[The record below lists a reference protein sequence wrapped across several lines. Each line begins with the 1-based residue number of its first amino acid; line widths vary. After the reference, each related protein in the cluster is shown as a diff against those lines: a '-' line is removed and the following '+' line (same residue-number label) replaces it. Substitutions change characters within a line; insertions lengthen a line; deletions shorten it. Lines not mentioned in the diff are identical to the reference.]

1 MLAAMRRQATGW
13 VVKAFLVLLIVS
25 FAVWGIGDVLRTPT
39 GSDEIARVG
48 GEPIPT
54 AEVVRDTERNF
65 RRLREEFG
73 QDVER
78 SPAVMEN
85 LLRQALAQTVA
96 RRLVERHARELG
108 LDVDPGTLAR
118 LVREDPVFQ
127 GPQGFDR
134 QRFEFVLRELGLGE
148 AGYLEQLRA
157 DLARARLVE
166 AVSGAVAAPEWLV
179 RELARYREER
189 RVGRALLVPAAA
201 EDPGQPDEA
210 TLTAWLER
218 NAARFRVPE
227 LRAVELVVLGVEELL
242 GESTPTEEELRA
254 AYEERRAAYTTPE
267 ERTAT
272 QLLAAD
278 RAVIEEAERLA
289 REGKSFAE
297 IASALEGRGLTV
309 STLGPVAAGLLPEPL
324 DKALQGLAPGGLSE
338 PLQTPFGWHLL
349 RLERVTPAT
358 VRPFEEVREAL
369 AQELARRRA
378 AERLPSVAER
388 LDDALAAG
396 EDLAAAARAVG
407 ARHLRLPAVDAQ
419 GRDGDGRAIDAI
431 DLSPEMLQ
439 EIVGTPAG
447 RTSLLVHGK
456 DDRWFVVRVE
466 SVTPSRDRRLEEVR
480 VPAEIGWRIER
491 QRELARER
499 AAALLERARAG
510 ETLADLARAVPG
522 LSLATVGPLRRRGD
536 PEPLGPEVTR
546 ALFGTPPGR
555 IAEQPVATP
564 EGFALVATDEIR
576 EAPAELDLAAV
587 RRELRESLGEAIL
600 LGYEQALRRRFP
612 VETDSSALARI
623 VETMGR

>member
-13 VVKAFLVLLIVS
+13 VVKTFLVLLIVS

-85 LLRQALAQTVA
+85 LLRQALAQAVA

-157 DLARARLVE
+157 DIVRARLVE
-166 AVSGAVAAPEWLV
+166 AVSGAVAAPERLA

-242 GESTPTEEELRA
+242 GESMPTEEELRA

-419 GRDGDGRAIDAI
+419 GRDGEGRAIDGI
-431 DLSPEMLQ
+431 ELSPEMLQ

-546 ALFGTPPGR
+546 ALFATPPGR
-555 IAEQPVATP
+555 IAEQPVPTP

-576 EAPAELDLAAV
+576 EAPAELDLAPV

-600 LGYEQALRRRFP
+600 VGYEQALRRRFP
-612 VETDSSALARI
+612 VETDSRALARI

>member
-1 MLAAMRRQATGW
+1 MLDAMRRQATGW

-25 FAVWGIGDVLRTPT
+25 FAIWGIGDVFRTRTVP
-39 GSDEIARVG
+39 DEIARVG

-54 AEVVRDTERNF
+54 AEVVRETERTF
-65 RRLREEFG
+65 RRLREQFG

-85 LLRQALAQTVA
+85 LLRQALAQAVA

-118 LVREDPVFQ
+118 LVREDPVFR

-134 QRFEFVLRELGLGE
+134 QRFEFVLRELGLSE

-166 AVSGAVAAPEWLV
+166 AVSGAVAAPERLV

-242 GESTPTEEELRA
+242 GESMPSEEELRA
-254 AYEERRAAYTTPE
+254 AYEERRAAYTSPE

-297 IASALEGRGLTV
+297 IASALEARGLTL
-309 STLGPVAAGLLPEPL
+309 STLGPVAAGLLPEAL
-324 DKALQGLAPGGLSE
+324 DRALQTLAPGGLSE
-338 PLQTPFGWHLL
+338 PVQTPFGWHLL
-349 RLERVTPAT
+349 HLERVTPAT

-369 AQELARRRA
+369 AEELARRRA
-378 AERLPSVAER
+378 ADRLPSVAER

-407 ARHLRLPAVDAQ
+407 ARHIRLPAVDAQ
-419 GRDGDGRAIDAI
+419 GRDGEGRAIDGI
-431 DLSPEMLQ
+431 ELSPEMLQ
-439 EIVGTPAG
+439 EIFATPAG

-499 AAALLERARAG
+499 ATALLERARAG

-546 ALFGTPPGR
+546 ALFATPPGR
-555 IAEQPVATP
+555 IAEQPVPTP

-576 EAPAELDLAAV
+576 EAPAELDLAPF

-600 LGYEQALRRRFP
+600 VGYEQALRRRFP

>member
-54 AEVVRDTERNF
+54 AEVVRETERTF
-65 RRLREEFG
+65 RRLREQFG

-85 LLRQALAQTVA
+85 LLRQALAQAVA

-118 LVREDPVFQ
+118 LVREDPVFR

-134 QRFEFVLRELGLGE
+134 QRFEFVLRELGLSE

-166 AVSGAVAAPEWLV
+166 AVSGAVAAPERLV

-242 GESTPTEEELRA
+242 GESMPSEEELRA
-254 AYEERRAAYTTPE
+254 AYEERRAAYTSPE

-297 IASALEGRGLTV
+297 IASALEARGLTL
-309 STLGPVAAGLLPEPL
+309 STLGPVAAGLLPEAL
-324 DKALQGLAPGGLSE
+324 DRALQTLAPGGLSE
-338 PLQTPFGWHLL
+338 PVQTPFGWHLL
-349 RLERVTPAT
+349 HLERVTPAT

-369 AQELARRRA
+369 AEELARRRA
-378 AERLPSVAER
+378 ADRLPSVAER

-407 ARHLRLPAVDAQ
+407 ARHIRLPAVDAQ
-419 GRDGDGRAIDAI
+419 GRDGEGRAIDGI
-431 DLSPEMLQ
+431 ELSPEMLQ
-439 EIVGTPAG
+439 EIFATPAG

-499 AAALLERARAG
+499 AAALLERVRAG

-546 ALFGTPPGR
+546 ALFVTPPGR

-576 EAPAELDLAAV
+576 EAPAELDLAPF

-600 LGYEQALRRRFP
+600 VGYEQALRRRFP

>member
-54 AEVVRDTERNF
+54 AEVVRETERTF
-65 RRLREEFG
+65 RRLREQFG

-85 LLRQALAQTVA
+85 LLRQALAQAVA

-134 QRFEFVLRELGLGE
+134 QRFEFVLRELGLSE

-166 AVSGAVAAPEWLV
+166 AVSGAVAAPERLV

-242 GESTPTEEELRA
+242 GESMPSEEELRA
-254 AYEERRAAYTTPE
+254 AYEERRAAYTSPE

-297 IASALEGRGLTV
+297 IASALEARGLTL
-309 STLGPVAAGLLPEPL
+309 STLGPVAAGLLPEAL
-324 DKALQGLAPGGLSE
+324 DRALQGLDPGGLSE
-338 PLQTPFGWHLL
+338 PVQTPFGWHLL
-349 RLERVTPAT
+349 HLERVTPAT

-369 AQELARRRA
+369 AEELARRRA
-378 AERLPSVAER
+378 ADRLPSVAER

-407 ARHLRLPAVDAQ
+407 ARHIRLPAVDAQ
-419 GRDGDGRAIDAI
+419 GRDGEGRAIDGI
-431 DLSPEMLQ
+431 ELSPEMLQ
-439 EIVGTPAG
+439 EIFATPAG

-499 AAALLERARAG
+499 ATALLERVRTG

-522 LSLATVGPLRRRGD
+522 LALATVGPLRRRGD

-546 ALFGTPPGR
+546 ALFATLPGR
-555 IAEQPVATP
+555 IAEQPVPTP

-576 EAPAELDLAAV
+576 EAPAELDLAPF

-600 LGYEQALRRRFP
+600 VGYEQALRRRFP
-612 VETDSSALARI
+612 VETDSRALARI
-623 VETMGR
+623 VEAMGR

>member
-54 AEVVRDTERNF
+54 AEVVRDTERTF

-85 LLRQALAQTVA
+85 LLRQALAQAVA

-118 LVREDPVFQ
+118 RVREDPVFQ

-157 DLARARLVE
+157 DIVRARLVE
-166 AVSGAVAAPEWLV
+166 AVSGAVAAPERLA

-242 GESTPTEEELRA
+242 GESMPTEEELRA

-324 DKALQGLAPGGLSE
+324 DKALQGLDPGGLSE

-349 RLERVTPAT
+349 RLERVTAAT

-419 GRDGDGRAIDAI
+419 
-431 DLSPEMLQ
+431 
-439 EIVGTPAG
+439 
-447 RTSLLVHGK
+447 
-456 DDRWFVVRVE
+456 
-466 SVTPSRDRRLEEVR
+466 
-480 VPAEIGWRIER
+480 
-491 QRELARER
+491 
-499 AAALLERARAG
+499 
-510 ETLADLARAVPG
+510 
-522 LSLATVGPLRRRGD
+522 
-536 PEPLGPEVTR
+536 
-546 ALFGTPPGR
+546 
-555 IAEQPVATP
+555 
-564 EGFALVATDEIR
+564 
-576 EAPAELDLAAV
+576 
-587 RRELRESLGEAIL
+587 
-600 LGYEQALRRRFP
+600 
-612 VETDSSALARI
+612 
-623 VETMGR
+623 

>member
-54 AEVVRDTERNF
+54 AEVVRETERTF
-65 RRLREEFG
+65 RRLREQFG

-85 LLRQALAQTVA
+85 LLRQALAQAVA

-118 LVREDPVFQ
+118 LVREDPVFR

-134 QRFEFVLRELGLGE
+134 QRFEFVLRELGLSE

-157 DLARARLVE
+157 DLVRARLVE
-166 AVSGAVAAPEWLV
+166 AVSGAVAAPERLV

-242 GESTPTEEELRA
+242 GESMPSEEELRA
-254 AYEERRAAYTTPE
+254 AYEERRAAYTSPE

-297 IASALEGRGLTV
+297 IASALEARGLTL
-309 STLGPVAAGLLPEPL
+309 STLGPVAAGLLPEAL
-324 DKALQGLAPGGLSE
+324 DRALQTLAPGGLSE
-338 PLQTPFGWHLL
+338 PVQTPFGWHLL
-349 RLERVTPAT
+349 HLERVTPAT

-369 AQELARRRA
+369 AEELARRRA
-378 AERLPSVAER
+378 ADRLPSVAER

-407 ARHLRLPAVDAQ
+407 ARHIRLPAVDAQ
-419 GRDGDGRAIDAI
+419 GRDGEGRAIDGI
-431 DLSPEMLQ
+431 ELSPEMLQ
-439 EIVGTPAG
+439 EIFATPAG

-499 AAALLERARAG
+499 ATALLERARAG

-546 ALFGTPPGR
+546 ALFATPPGR
-555 IAEQPVATP
+555 IAEQPVPTP

-576 EAPAELDLAAV
+576 EAPAELDLAPF

-600 LGYEQALRRRFP
+600 VGYEQALRRRFP

>member
-54 AEVVRDTERNF
+54 AEVVRETERTF
-65 RRLREEFG
+65 RRLREQFG

-85 LLRQALAQTVA
+85 LLRQALAQAVA

-118 LVREDPVFQ
+118 LVREDPVFR

-134 QRFEFVLRELGLGE
+134 QRFEFVLRELGLSE

-166 AVSGAVAAPEWLV
+166 AVSGAVAAPERLV

-242 GESTPTEEELRA
+242 GESMPSEEELRA
-254 AYEERRAAYTTPE
+254 AYEERRAAYTSPE

-297 IASALEGRGLTV
+297 IASALEARGLTL
-309 STLGPVAAGLLPEPL
+309 STLGPVAAGLLPEAL
-324 DKALQGLAPGGLSE
+324 DRALQTLAPGGLSE
-338 PLQTPFGWHLL
+338 PVQTPFGWHLL
-349 RLERVTPAT
+349 HLERVTPAT

-369 AQELARRRA
+369 AEELARRRA
-378 AERLPSVAER
+378 ADRLPSVAER

-407 ARHLRLPAVDAQ
+407 ARHIRLPAVDAQ
-419 GRDGDGRAIDAI
+419 GRDGEGRAIDGI
-431 DLSPEMLQ
+431 ELSPEMLQ
-439 EIVGTPAG
+439 EIFATPAG

-499 AAALLERARAG
+499 AAALLERVRAG

-546 ALFGTPPGR
+546 ALFVTPPGR
-555 IAEQPVATP
+555 IAEQPVPTP

-576 EAPAELDLAAV
+576 EAPAELDLAPF

-600 LGYEQALRRRFP
+600 VGYEQALRRRFP

>member
-54 AEVVRDTERNF
+54 AEVVRETERTF
-65 RRLREEFG
+65 RRLREQFG

-85 LLRQALAQTVA
+85 LLRQALAQAVA

-118 LVREDPVFQ
+118 LVREDPVFR

-134 QRFEFVLRELGLGE
+134 QRFEFVLRELGLSE

-166 AVSGAVAAPEWLV
+166 AVSGAVAAPERLV

-242 GESTPTEEELRA
+242 GESMPSEEELRA
-254 AYEERRAAYTTPE
+254 AYEERRAAYTSPE

-297 IASALEGRGLTV
+297 IASALEARGLTL
-309 STLGPVAAGLLPEPL
+309 STLGPVAAGLLPEAL
-324 DKALQGLAPGGLSE
+324 DRALQTLAPGGLSE
-338 PLQTPFGWHLL
+338 PVQTPFGWHLL
-349 RLERVTPAT
+349 HLERVTPAT

-369 AQELARRRA
+369 AEELARRRA
-378 AERLPSVAER
+378 ADRLPSVAER

-407 ARHLRLPAVDAQ
+407 ARHIRLPAVDAQ
-419 GRDGDGRAIDAI
+419 GRDGEGRAIDGI
-431 DLSPEMLQ
+431 ELSPEMLQ
-439 EIVGTPAG
+439 EIFATPAG

-499 AAALLERARAG
+499 ATALLERARAG

-546 ALFGTPPGR
+546 ALFATPPGR
-555 IAEQPVATP
+555 IAEQPVPTP

-576 EAPAELDLAAV
+576 EAPAELDLAPF

-600 LGYEQALRRRFP
+600 VGYEQALRRRFP

>member
-54 AEVVRDTERNF
+54 AEVVRETERTF
-65 RRLREEFG
+65 RRLREQFG

-85 LLRQALAQTVA
+85 LLRQALAQAVA

-134 QRFEFVLRELGLGE
+134 QRFEFVLRELGLSE

-166 AVSGAVAAPEWLV
+166 AVSGAVAAPERLV

-242 GESTPTEEELRA
+242 GESMPSEEELRA
-254 AYEERRAAYTTPE
+254 AYEERRAAYTSPE

-297 IASALEGRGLTV
+297 IASALEARGLTL
-309 STLGPVAAGLLPEPL
+309 STLGPVAAGLLPEAL
-324 DKALQGLAPGGLSE
+324 DRALQGLDPGGLSE
-338 PLQTPFGWHLL
+338 PVQTPFGWHLL
-349 RLERVTPAT
+349 HLERVTPAT

-369 AQELARRRA
+369 AEELARRRA
-378 AERLPSVAER
+378 ADRLPSVAER

-407 ARHLRLPAVDAQ
+407 ARHIRLPAVDAQ
-419 GRDGDGRAIDAI
+419 GRDGEGRAIDGI
-431 DLSPEMLQ
+431 ELSPEMLQ
-439 EIVGTPAG
+439 EIFATPAG

-499 AAALLERARAG
+499 ATALLERVRTG

-522 LSLATVGPLRRRGD
+522 LALATVGPLRRRGD

-546 ALFGTPPGR
+546 ALFATLPGR
-555 IAEQPVATP
+555 IAEQPVPTP

-576 EAPAELDLAAV
+576 EAPAELDLAPF

-600 LGYEQALRRRFP
+600 VGYEQALRRRFP

>member
-54 AEVVRDTERNF
+54 AEVVRETERTF
-65 RRLREEFG
+65 RRLREQFG

-85 LLRQALAQTVA
+85 LLRQALAQAVA

-118 LVREDPVFQ
+118 LVREDPVFR

-134 QRFEFVLRELGLGE
+134 QRFEFVLRELGLSE

-166 AVSGAVAAPEWLV
+166 AVSGAVAAPERLV

-242 GESTPTEEELRA
+242 GESMPSEEELRA
-254 AYEERRAAYTTPE
+254 AYEERRAAYTSPE

-297 IASALEGRGLTV
+297 IASALEARGLTL
-309 STLGPVAAGLLPEPL
+309 STLGPVAAGLLPEAL
-324 DKALQGLAPGGLSE
+324 DRALQTLAPGGLSE
-338 PLQTPFGWHLL
+338 PVQTPFGWHLL
-349 RLERVTPAT
+349 HLERVTPAT

-369 AQELARRRA
+369 AEELARRRA
-378 AERLPSVAER
+378 ADRLPSVAER

-407 ARHLRLPAVDAQ
+407 ARHIRLPAVDAQ
-419 GRDGDGRAIDAI
+419 GRDGEGRAIDGI
-431 DLSPEMLQ
+431 ELSPEMLQ
-439 EIVGTPAG
+439 EIFATPAG

-499 AAALLERARAG
+499 ATALLERARAG

-546 ALFGTPPGR
+546 ALFATPPGR

-576 EAPAELDLAAV
+576 EAPAELDLAPF

-600 LGYEQALRRRFP
+600 VGYEQALRRRFP

>member
-1 MLAAMRRQATGW
+1 MLDAMRRQATGW

-25 FAVWGIGDVLRTPT
+25 FAIWGIGDVFRTRTVP
-39 GSDEIARVG
+39 DEIARVG

-54 AEVVRDTERNF
+54 AEVVRETERTF
-65 RRLREEFG
+65 RRLREQFG

-85 LLRQALAQTVA
+85 LLRQALAQAVA

-108 LDVDPGTLAR
+108 LDVDPGTLTR
-118 LVREDPVFQ
+118 LVREDPVFR

-134 QRFEFVLRELGLGE
+134 QRFEFVLRELGLSE

-166 AVSGAVAAPEWLV
+166 AVSGAVAAPERLV

-242 GESTPTEEELRA
+242 GESMPSEEELRA
-254 AYEERRAAYTTPE
+254 AYEERRAAYTSPE

-297 IASALEGRGLTV
+297 IASALEARGLTL
-309 STLGPVAAGLLPEPL
+309 STLGPVAAGLLPEAL
-324 DKALQGLAPGGLSE
+324 DRALQTLAPGGLSE
-338 PLQTPFGWHLL
+338 PVQTPFGWHLL
-349 RLERVTPAT
+349 HLERVTPAT

-369 AQELARRRA
+369 AEELARRRA
-378 AERLPSVAER
+378 ADRLPSVAER

-407 ARHLRLPAVDAQ
+407 ARHIRLPAVDAQ
-419 GRDGDGRAIDAI
+419 GRDGEGRAIDGI
-431 DLSPEMLQ
+431 ELSPEMLQ
-439 EIVGTPAG
+439 EIFATPAG

-499 AAALLERARAG
+499 ATALLERARAG

-546 ALFGTPPGR
+546 ALFATPPGR
-555 IAEQPVATP
+555 IAEQPVPTP

-576 EAPAELDLAAV
+576 EAPAELDLAPF

-600 LGYEQALRRRFP
+600 VGYEQALRRRFP

>member
-54 AEVVRDTERNF
+54 AEVVRETERTF
-65 RRLREEFG
+65 RRLREQFG

-85 LLRQALAQTVA
+85 LLRQALAQAVA

-134 QRFEFVLRELGLGE
+134 QRFEFVLRELGLSE

-166 AVSGAVAAPEWLV
+166 AVSGAVAAPERLV

-242 GESTPTEEELRA
+242 GESMPSEEELRA
-254 AYEERRAAYTTPE
+254 AYEERRAAYTSPE

-278 RAVIEEAERLA
+278 RAVIAEAERLA

-297 IASALEGRGLTV
+297 IASALEARGLTL
-309 STLGPVAAGLLPEPL
+309 STLGPVAAGLLPEAL
-324 DKALQGLAPGGLSE
+324 DRALQTLAPGGLSE
-338 PLQTPFGWHLL
+338 PVQTPFGWHLL
-349 RLERVTPAT
+349 HLERVTPAT

-369 AQELARRRA
+369 AEELARRRA
-378 AERLPSVAER
+378 ADRLPSVAER

-407 ARHLRLPAVDAQ
+407 ARHIRLPAVDAQ
-419 GRDGDGRAIDAI
+419 GRDGEGRAIDGI
-431 DLSPEMLQ
+431 ELSPEMLQ
-439 EIVGTPAG
+439 EIFATPAG

-499 AAALLERARAG
+499 ATALLERARAG

-546 ALFGTPPGR
+546 ALFATPPGR
-555 IAEQPVATP
+555 IAEQPVPTP

-576 EAPAELDLAAV
+576 EAPAELDLAPF

-600 LGYEQALRRRFP
+600 VGYEQALRRRFP
-612 VETDSSALARI
+612 VETDSRALARI

>member
-54 AEVVRDTERNF
+54 AEVVRETERTF
-65 RRLREEFG
+65 RRLREQFG

-85 LLRQALAQTVA
+85 LLRQALAQAVA

-118 LVREDPVFQ
+118 LVREDPVFR

-134 QRFEFVLRELGLGE
+134 QRFEFVLRELGLSE

-166 AVSGAVAAPEWLV
+166 AVSGAVAAPERLV

-242 GESTPTEEELRA
+242 GESMPSEEELRA
-254 AYEERRAAYTTPE
+254 AYEERRAAYTSPE

-297 IASALEGRGLTV
+297 IASALEARGLTL
-309 STLGPVAAGLLPEPL
+309 STLGPVAAGLLPEAL
-324 DKALQGLAPGGLSE
+324 DRALQTLAPGGLSE
-338 PLQTPFGWHLL
+338 PVQTPFGWHLL
-349 RLERVTPAT
+349 HLERVTPAT

-369 AQELARRRA
+369 AEELARRRA
-378 AERLPSVAER
+378 ADRLPSVAER

-407 ARHLRLPAVDAQ
+407 ARHIRLPAVDAQ
-419 GRDGDGRAIDAI
+419 GRDGEGRAIDGI
-431 DLSPEMLQ
+431 ELSPEMLQ
-439 EIVGTPAG
+439 EIFATPAG

-499 AAALLERARAG
+499 ATALLERARAG

-546 ALFGTPPGR
+546 ALFATPPGR
-555 IAEQPVATP
+555 IAEQPVPTP

-576 EAPAELDLAAV
+576 EAPAELDLAPF

-600 LGYEQALRRRFP
+600 VGYEQALRRRFP
-612 VETDSSALARI
+612 VETDSRALARI
-623 VETMGR
+623 VEAMGR